1 MSLIPVQFRKSD
13 SPTPQPHTGD
23 SFNLPPSSLPI
34 HFLQSI
40 QIANRGVDRNRFDIV
55 YLINDLEIHDRKR
68 IRCSRLFGSTVP
80 A

>member
-1 MSLIPVQFRKSD
+1 MSLIPVQFRKSE
-13 SPTPQPHTGD
+13 
-23 SFNLPPSSLPI
+23 
-34 HFLQSI
+34 FLQSI

-68 IRCSRLFGSTVP
+68 IRCSGLFGSTVS

>member
-1 MSLIPVQFRKSD
+1 MSLIPVQFRKSE
-13 SPTPQPHTGD
+13 
-23 SFNLPPSSLPI
+23 
-34 HFLQSI
+34 FLQSI

-68 IRCSRLFGSTVP
+68 IRCSGLFGSTVP